1 MAVALFVSHYA
12 PKRLAVSF
20 GYFIDLLAAIPS
32 VVFGLWGIAVLAPIL
47 SRSVYPWLEDNLGFL
62 PFFAGPASTSGRT
75 MMTVAV
81 VLAVMILPI
90 ITAISREVF
99 LQTPR
104 LHEEASLALGA
115 TKWEM
120 IRQAVLPYGRSGVI
134 SGAMLGLGRA
144 LGETMAV
151 AIILSPANIIT
162 VNVIS
167 NQNPNTIAANIAL
180 KFPESAGLQRQSAD
194 RHRPR
199 PVLRDLHRQRVGT
212 SDRQHRI
219 LGSGRMTLTEQRP
232 APTEPSSSITA
243 NRMTRV
249 QVGAVG
255 LVAVA
260 VGALSW
266 LSSGS
271 PNWARWIVV
280 TLVTYCV
287 GIYIVA
293 RIIEGRR
300 QALDRLMLALVT
312 SAFAL
317 VVMPL
322 ASVIWTVIERGT
334 NRFDAEF
341 FTETMRGVTGEG
353 GGIYHAIIGT
363 LIVTGLATLM
373 SVPFGLFTAIYL
385 AEYGHGTKLA
395 KAIQSMVDVMTGI
408 PSIVAGLFAYAM
420 FELIFG
426 PGTRSG
432 IAGAVA
438 LTVLMTPVVVRSS
451 EEMLR
456 LVPNELRE
464 ASYALGVPKWKTI
477 VKVVLP
483 TAIAG
488 IITGVVLAIARV
500 IGETA
505 PLLVTAG
512 LAQGVNWNPFDGRM
526 TTLPVFTYYQYV
538 QPGVPPSNGQDRAWA
553 AALVLIIIVMV
564 LFTLARILAHVL
576 KPKGLR

>member
-1 MAVALFVSHYA
+1 
-12 PKRLAVSF
+12 
-20 GYFIDLLAAIPS
+20 
-32 VVFGLWGIAVLAPIL
+32 
-47 SRSVYPWLEDNLGFL
+47 
-62 PFFAGPASTSGRT
+62 
-75 MMTVAV
+75 
-81 VLAVMILPI
+81 
-90 ITAISREVF
+90 
-99 LQTPR
+99 
-104 LHEEASLALGA
+104 
-115 TKWEM
+115 
-120 IRQAVLPYGRSGVI
+120 
-134 SGAMLGLGRA
+134 
-144 LGETMAV
+144 
-151 AIILSPANIIT
+151 
-162 VNVIS
+162 
-167 NQNPNTIAANIAL
+167 
-180 KFPESAGLQRQSAD
+180 
-194 RHRPR
+194 
-199 PVLRDLHRQRVGT
+199 
-212 SDRQHRI
+212 
-219 LGSGRMTLTEQRP
+219 MTLTEQRP
-232 APTEPSSSITA
+232 APTEQSPSITA
-243 NRMTRV
+243 NRLTGI

-255 LVAVA
+255 VVAVA

-266 LSSGS
+266 LSAGS
-271 PNWARWIVV
+271 PNWARWITV
-280 TLVTYCV
+280 TLIAYCG
-287 GIYIVA
+287 GIYVVS
-293 RIIEGRR
+293 RLVEGRR
-300 QALDRLMLALVT
+300 NALDRLMRAVVT
-312 SAFAL
+312 SVFAL

-334 NRFDAEF
+334 NRFDATF
-341 FTETMRGVTGEG
+341 FTETMRGVTGDG
-353 GGIYHAIIGT
+353 GGIYHAIVGT
-363 LIVTGLATLM
+363 VIVTGLATLM

-408 PSIVAGLFAYAM
+408 PSIVAGLFAYAV

-553 AALVLIIIVMV
+553 AALVLIMMVMV
-564 LFTLARILAHVL
+564 LFTVARILSHVL

>member
-1 MAVALFVSHYA
+1 
-12 PKRLAVSF
+12 
-20 GYFIDLLAAIPS
+20 
-32 VVFGLWGIAVLAPIL
+32 
-47 SRSVYPWLEDNLGFL
+47 
-62 PFFAGPASTSGRT
+62 
-75 MMTVAV
+75 
-81 VLAVMILPI
+81 
-90 ITAISREVF
+90 
-99 LQTPR
+99 
-104 LHEEASLALGA
+104 
-115 TKWEM
+115 
-120 IRQAVLPYGRSGVI
+120 
-134 SGAMLGLGRA
+134 
-144 LGETMAV
+144 
-151 AIILSPANIIT
+151 
-162 VNVIS
+162 
-167 NQNPNTIAANIAL
+167 
-180 KFPESAGLQRQSAD
+180 
-194 RHRPR
+194 
-199 PVLRDLHRQRVGT
+199 
-212 SDRQHRI
+212 
-219 LGSGRMTLTEQRP
+219 MTLTEQRP

-243 NRMTRV
+243 NRLTRI
-249 QVGAVG
+249 QLGTVGV
-255 LVAVA
+255 VAVA

-271 PNWARWIVV
+271 PNWARWIIVS
-280 TLVTYCV
+280 LVTYCA
-287 GIYIVA
+287 GIYVVA
-293 RIIEGRR
+293 RIVEGRR
-300 QALDRLMLALVT
+300 QAVDRLMRAVMT
-312 SAFAL
+312 STFA
-317 VVMPL
+317 VVAMPL
-322 ASVIWTVIERGT
+322 VSLLWTVVENGT
-334 NRFDAEF
+334 NRFDVAF

-553 AALVLIIIVMV
+553 AALVLIVMVMV
-564 LFTLARILAHVL
+564 LFTVARILSHVL

>member
-1 MAVALFVSHYA
+1 
-12 PKRLAVSF
+12 
-20 GYFIDLLAAIPS
+20 
-32 VVFGLWGIAVLAPIL
+32 
-47 SRSVYPWLEDNLGFL
+47 
-62 PFFAGPASTSGRT
+62 
-75 MMTVAV
+75 MTV
-81 VLAVMILPI
+81 
-90 ITAISREVF
+90 
-99 LQTPR
+99 
-104 LHEEASLALGA
+104 
-115 TKWEM
+115 
-120 IRQAVLPYGRSGVI
+120 
-134 SGAMLGLGRA
+134 
-144 LGETMAV
+144 
-151 AIILSPANIIT
+151 
-162 VNVIS
+162 
-167 NQNPNTIAANIAL
+167 
-180 KFPESAGLQRQSAD
+180 
-194 RHRPR
+194 
-199 PVLRDLHRQRVGT
+199 
-212 SDRQHRI
+212 
-219 LGSGRMTLTEQRP
+219 TEQRP
-232 APTEPSSSITA
+232 TQHASSITA
-243 NRMTRV
+243 NRLTRV
-249 QVGAVG
+249 QTGAVLAG
-255 LVAVA
+255 AVV

-266 LSSGS
+266 LPSGS
-271 PNWARWIVV
+271 PNWARWIIVG
-280 TLVTYCV
+280 LVSYCI
-287 GIYIVA
+287 GIYVVSRIV
-293 RIIEGRR
+293 EGRR
-300 QALDRLMLALVT
+300 QGLDRLMRAVVT
-312 SAFAL
+312 SAFA
-317 VVMPL
+317 VVAMPL
-322 ASVIWTVIERGT
+322 VSLLWTVVERGT
-334 NRFDAEF
+334 NRFDVAF
-341 FTETMRGVTGEG
+341 FTDTMRGVTGAE
-353 GGIYHAIIGT
+353 GGIYHAIVGT
-363 LIVTGLATLM
+363 MIVTGLATIM

-420 FELIFG
+420 FEMIFG

-464 ASYALGVPKWKTI
+464 AAYALGVPKWKTI

-488 IITGVVLAIARV
+488 IITGVVLSIARV

-564 LFTLARILAHVL
+564 LFTVARILSSVL